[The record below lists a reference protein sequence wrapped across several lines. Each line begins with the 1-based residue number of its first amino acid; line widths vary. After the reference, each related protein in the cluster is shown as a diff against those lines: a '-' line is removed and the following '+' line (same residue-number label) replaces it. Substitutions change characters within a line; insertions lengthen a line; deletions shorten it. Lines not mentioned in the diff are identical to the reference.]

1 LDYKGEIMAV
11 KRRAARKKKRQ
22 QITVRRVEF
31 KYRGYTLEELQQM
44 PLKEFIKLLPS
55 RQRRSMMRG
64 LTPQQR
70 KLVMKIKKARRLLN
84 KGKEPR
90 IIRTHCRDFVIT
102 PDMVGLTFGV
112 YNGKEFVEV
121 KVTEEMIGHY
131 LGEFSLTRKPVQHG
145 SPGMGATRSSMF
157 VPIK

>member
-1 LDYKGEIMAV
+1 MA
-11 KRRAARKKKRQ
+11 KRRRLKKKQ
-22 QITVRRVEF
+22 GISKKVEF
-31 KYRGYTLEELQQM
+31 RYRGYTLEELQKM
-44 PLKEFIKLLPS
+44 PLKEFIKLLPA
-55 RQRRSMMRG
+55 RARRTILRG

-70 KLVMKIKKARRLLN
+70 KLALKIKRARRLLN

-90 IIRTHCRDFVIT
+90 IIRTHCRDFIIT

-121 KVTEEMIGHY
+121 KVTPEMIGHY

-145 SPGMGATRSSMF
+145 APGVGATRSSMF

>member
-1 LDYKGEIMAV
+1 MA
-11 KRRAARKKKRQ
+11 KRRRLKKKQ
-22 QITVRRVEF
+22 GISKKVEF
-31 KYRGYTLEELQQM
+31 RYRGYTLEELQKM
-44 PLKEFIKLLPS
+44 PLKEFIKLLPA
-55 RQRRSMMRG
+55 RARRTILRG

-70 KLVMKIKKARRLLN
+70 KLALKIKRARRLLN

-90 IIRTHCRDFVIT
+90 IIRTHCRDFIIT

-121 KVTEEMIGHY
+121 KITPEMIGHY

-145 SPGMGATRSSMF
+145 APGVGATRSSMF

>member
-1 LDYKGEIMAV
+1 MAS
-11 KRRAARKKKRQ
+11 KRVRRKKKKQ
-22 QITVRRVEF
+22 TISKKVEF
-31 KYRGYTLEELQQM
+31 RYRGYTLEELQQM
-44 PLKEFIKLLPS
+44 PMKEFIKLLPA
-55 RQRRSMMRG
+55 RQRRTILRG
-64 LTPQQR
+64 LTPKQR
-70 KLVMKIKKARRLLN
+70 KLAIKIKRARRLLN

-121 KVTEEMIGHY
+121 KITPEMIGHY

>member
-1 LDYKGEIMAV
+1 MA
-11 KRRAARKKKRQ
+11 RGRAARKKKKQ
-22 QITVRRVEF
+22 QVTVRRGEF
-31 KYRGYTLEELQQM
+31 RYRGYTLEELQQM
-44 PLKEFIKLLPS
+44 PLKEFIKLLPA
-55 RQRRSMMRG
+55 RQRRSMLRG

-70 KLVMKIKKARRLLN
+70 KLAMKIKKARRLLK

-90 IIRTHCRDFVIT
+90 IIRTHCRDFIIT

>member
-1 LDYKGEIMAV
+1 MASA
-11 KRRAARKKKRQ
+11 RRRRIKKKKQ
-22 QITVRRVEF
+22 VISKKIEF
-31 KYRGYTLEELQQM
+31 RYRGYTLEELQQM

-121 KVTEEMIGHY
+121 KVTPEMIGHY
-131 LGEFSLTRKPVQHG
+131 LGEFSLTRKPVKHG
-145 SPGMGATRSSMF
+145 APGVGATRSSMF

>member
-1 LDYKGEIMAV
+1 MAV

>member
-1 LDYKGEIMAV
+1 MAS
-11 KRRAARKKKRQ
+11 KRRARKKKQ
-22 QITVRRVEF
+22 TISKKVEF
-31 KYRGYTLEELQQM
+31 RYRGYTLEELQQM
-44 PLKEFIKLLPS
+44 PMKEFIKLLPA
-55 RQRRSMMRG
+55 RQRRTILRG

-70 KLVMKIKKARRLLN
+70 KLAIKIKRARRLLN

-121 KVTEEMIGHY
+121 KITPEMIGHY

-145 SPGMGATRSSMF
+145 APGMGATRSSMF

>member
-1 LDYKGEIMAV
+1 MA
-11 KRRAARKKKRQ
+11 RGRAARKKKRQ
-22 QITVRRVEF
+22 QQVTVRRKEF
-31 KYRGYTLEELQQM
+31 KYRGYTLEELQEI

-55 RQRRSMMRG
+55 RQRRSMLRG

-70 KLVMKIKKARRLLN
+70 KLVMKIKRARRLLK

-90 IIRTHCRDFVIT
+90 TIRTHCRDFVIT

-121 KVTEEMIGHY
+121 KVSEEMIGHY

>member
-1 LDYKGEIMAV
+1 MAGAR
-11 KRRAARKKKRQ
+11 KRRLKKKQ
-22 QITVRRVEF
+22 TISKKVEF
-31 KYRGYTLEELQQM
+31 RYRGYTLEELQKM
-44 PLKEFIKLLPS
+44 PLKEFVKLLPA
-55 RQRRSMMRG
+55 RARRTILRG

-70 KLVMKIKKARRLLN
+70 KLALKIKRARRLLN

-90 IIRTHCRDFVIT
+90 IIRTHCRDFIIT

-121 KVTEEMIGHY
+121 KITPEMIGHY

-145 SPGMGATRSSMF
+145 APGVGATRSSMF